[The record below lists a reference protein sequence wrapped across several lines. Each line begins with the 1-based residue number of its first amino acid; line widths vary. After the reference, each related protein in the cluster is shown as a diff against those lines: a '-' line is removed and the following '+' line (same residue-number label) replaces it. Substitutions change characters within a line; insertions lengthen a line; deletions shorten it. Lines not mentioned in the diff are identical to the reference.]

1 MQVPQAPPSIRH
13 WNVELPSL
21 ELKVK
26 VADAEPEGLEGF
38 ESIVVCG
45 GVRSIV
51 KVVLTGVCT
60 LPATS
65 VERTRTV

>member
-1 MQVPQAPPSIRH
+1 MRH

-21 ELKVK
+21 EEKLN
-26 VADAEPEGLEGF
+26 VAPAEAVGFEGE

-45 GVRSIV
+45 AARSIV
-51 KVVLTGVCT
+51 KVRLFGVST

-65 VERTRTV
+65 VARTRTV